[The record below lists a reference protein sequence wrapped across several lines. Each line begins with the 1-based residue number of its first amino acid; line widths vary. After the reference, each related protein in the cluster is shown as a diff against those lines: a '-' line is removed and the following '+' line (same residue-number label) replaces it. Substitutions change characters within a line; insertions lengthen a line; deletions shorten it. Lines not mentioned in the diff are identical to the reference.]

1 MPVLTVTVL
10 WVLILF
16 PITLRAQSPG
26 GAAPRVETRKK
37 SKESFSH
44 LVRAEKVEVASEVA
58 NSFDDPIECDGE
70 GNFYLQSEQHGVSG
84 IRKLN
89 SKGERVAVFQPTAAA
104 DMKIDLVGYFALG
117 QSGEL
122 YQLVFTHE
130 LTRYVFVYKADGS
143 YKSAIKLQPG
153 FAWQPSAIAVFPS
166 GNLLVSG
173 LGYGSDRKSKVML
186 PFTGIFSQDGT
197 LLKEIKLEDDDGLHD
212 MAASGDPRVS
222 SPVNPQANHA
232 VDFSQMEAAADGNIY
247 LMRWLT
253 PAIFYAISP
262 GGEVVRRFT
271 VDPGDADLRPTEMHI
286 AGNRIAVLFF
296 HPQTMATRMKIVDLE
311 GREIATYDENDDAKS
326 EAGGLGT
333 AFACYTANPERF
345 AFLSTG
351 DNQRIEFLFA
361 EPR

>member
-117 QSGEL
+117 QNGEL

-186 PFTGIFSQDGT
+186 PFTWNF
-197 LLKEIKLEDDDGLHD
+197 L
-212 MAASGDPRVS
+212 ARRYASERD
-222 SPVNPQANHA
+222 Q
-232 VDFSQMEAAADGNIY
+232 
-247 LMRWLT
+247 T
-253 PAIFYAISP
+253 
-262 GGEVVRRFT
+262 GGR
-271 VDPGDADLRPTEMHI
+271 
-286 AGNRIAVLFF
+286 
-296 HPQTMATRMKIVDLE
+296 
-311 GREIATYDENDDAKS
+311 
-326 EAGGLGT
+326 
-333 AFACYTANPERF
+333 
-345 AFLSTG
+345 
-351 DNQRIEFLFA
+351 
-361 EPR
+361 